1 MKTALILGAKSAI
14 AKAIAVELS
23 KQKVNLLLASRNANE
38 LQDFKITLEN
48 KFANKILLLEFDAL
62 AFDTHEKFFEQLPIS
77 VDAAFCVFGFLG
89 EQREAQTNRAEMFRI
104 LETNYTG
111 AVSIL
116 EIIAGQFEKNKQGL
130 IVGIS
135 SVAGERGRQSNYFY
149 GSSKAGFTAY
159 LSGLR
164 NRLHK
169 SNVHVL
175 TVIPG
180 YVKTAMTS
188 NLELPPVVS
197 TSPDVVAKAVIKA
210 IASNRNVIY
219 VPGIWRS
226 IMLVIKLIP
235 EFIFKRLK
243 L

>member
-1 MKTALILGAKSAI
+1 MKTALILGAKSDI
-14 AKAIAVELS
+14 AKAIATELS
-23 KQKVNLLLASRNANE
+23 KQKVNLLLAARNANE
-38 LQDFKITLEN
+38 LANFKIDLQN
-48 KFANKILLLEFDAL
+48 KYGNTISIIEFDAL
-62 AFDTHEKFFEQLPIS
+62 AYATHENFGEQLPTNLD
-77 VDAAFCVFGFLG
+77 VAFCVFGFLG
-89 EQREAQTNRAEMFRI
+89 EQKNAETNRAEMFRI
-104 LETNYTG
+104 VETNYTG
-111 AVSIL
+111 AISIL
-116 EIIAGQFEKNKQGL
+116 EIIARQFEKKKQGL

-175 TVIPG
+175 TVKPG
-180 YVKTAMTS
+180 YVKTAMTAH
-188 NLELPPVVS
+188 LQMPPVIS
-197 TSPDVVAKAVIKA
+197 TSPDVVAKKILNA
-210 IASNRNVIY
+210 IDAGRNEIY
-219 VPGIWRS
+219 VPAIWRV
-226 IMLVIKLIP
+226 IMRVIKDMP